1 MWDSIKNL
9 LHVGKN
15 VLAQNFKQTEKEVGL
30 QQSFLPEQVLP
41 PICKNVS
48 QVLTDL
54 WRERSIWKFP
64 GIDFFKVGVDS
75 LNLTAQYF
83 SLLLPGMDDFPL
95 LPPIKTDKCKEPE
108 HYSHED
114 KSAPGEHWQRLQDSA

>member
-1 MWDSIKNL
+1 LWDSIKNL

-64 GIDFFKVGVDS
+64 GIDFFKVGGHLAV
-75 LNLTAQYF
+75 
-83 SLLLPGMDDFPL
+83 
-95 LPPIKTDKCKEPE
+95 
-108 HYSHED
+108 
-114 KSAPGEHWQRLQDSA
+114 